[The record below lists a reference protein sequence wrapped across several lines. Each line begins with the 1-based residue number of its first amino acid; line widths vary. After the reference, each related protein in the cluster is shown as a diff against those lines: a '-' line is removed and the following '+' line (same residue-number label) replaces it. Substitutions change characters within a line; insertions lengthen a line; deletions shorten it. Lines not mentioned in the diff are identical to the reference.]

1 MRGAE
6 GLQRAAMTTTRIADP
21 GQADVPITYPPAPDG
36 QLLYVIGDIHGRR
49 DLLERAH
56 KIIDEDKAQARS
68 ARLPELSDR
77 GPVPTRLV
85 KSYEDANRLADAGA
99 VSAVPAAVLN
109 KGQSQVGGAQA
120 ASSIIGADLR
130 VKGRIKA
137 KHEVHV
143 DGHVCGDVHAP
154 RIVVGRDASIEG
166 SLIASDV
173 LIGGSVLGT
182 IRCNNLTLETGARV
196 NADVLYT
203 SLSVAEG
210 CVFEG
215 KSRQS
220 RDPLSERQDLDPLP
234 LQKPAALE
242 IYVGDYIDRGD
253 DSRGVVELLIER
265 AQQTNTVFLRGN
277 HEQLML
283 DFLAGTLDFS
293 IWKQVGAVATLRSYG
308 VQASQF
314 GFSAPQNTVRS
325 ALKQAIDARH
335 TRFFNGTVP
344 YFVAGQ
350 YLFVHAGVRPG
361 IPLEDQQSIDLM
373 GIRQQ
378 FLEFEGS
385 FGHIVVHGHTPTR
398 IPEFK
403 HNRINIDTAAYSTG
417 RLTCL
422 RIGADGPR
430 VLEG

>member
-1 MRGAE
+1 
-6 GLQRAAMTTTRIADP
+6 MTTTRIADP
-21 GQADVPITYPPAPDG
+21 EQADVPITYPPAPDG

-49 DLLERAH
+49 DLLERVH
-56 KIIDEDKAQARS
+56 KVIDEDKARS
-68 ARLPELSDR
+68 ASPPELTGCGTGAKSA
-77 GPVPTRLV
+77 GPV
-85 KSYEDANRLADAGA
+85 A
-99 VSAVPAAVLN
+99 VSDEGPRQASDA
-109 KGQSQVGGAQA
+109 QSVSA
-120 ASSIIGADLR
+120 IGADLR

-137 KHEVHV
+137 KREVHI
-143 DGHVCGDVHAP
+143 DGHVCGDVHAT
-154 RIVVGRDASIEG
+154 RIVVGRDASIDG

-173 LIGGSVLGT
+173 LVGGNVLGT
-182 IRCNNLTLETGARV
+182 IRCKSLTLETGARV

-203 SLSVAEG
+203 SLSVEEG
-210 CVFEG
+210 CMFEG

-220 RDPLSERQDLDPLP
+220 RDPLSEGQNLGLFP
-234 LQKPAALE
+234 LQEPAALE

-283 DFLAGTLDFS
+283 DFMAGTMDFS
-293 IWKQVGAVATLRSYG
+293 IWKQVGALATLRSYG

-325 ALKQAIDARH
+325 ALKQAVDERH
-335 TRFFNGTVP
+335 ARFFNDTIP

-361 IPLEDQQSIDLM
+361 IPLEEQQPIDLM

-385 FGHIVVHGHTPTR
+385 FEHIVVHGHTPTQA
-398 IPEFK
+398 PEFRR
-403 HNRINIDTAAYSTG
+403 NRINIDTAAYSTG

-430 VLEG
+430 VLEA

>member
-1 MRGAE
+1 
-6 GLQRAAMTTTRIADP
+6 MTTTRIADP
-21 GQADVPITYPPAPDG
+21 EQADIPIAYPPAPNG

-49 DLLERAH
+49 DLLERVH
-56 KIIDEDKAQARS
+56 RVIDEDKVRARS
-68 ARLPELSDR
+68 ASPPELA
-77 GPVPTRLV
+77 GCGTGPTRLV
-85 KSYEDANRLADAGA
+85 KPHEDANRPAGTGAMLTGPAALLDKRQPQVSDAQA
-99 VSAVPAAVLN
+99 VSSA
-109 KGQSQVGGAQA
+109 
-120 ASSIIGADLR
+120 IGADLR

-137 KHEVHV
+137 KHDVHI
-143 DGHVCGDVHAP
+143 DGHVCGDVHAT

-166 SLIASDV
+166 SLIAGDV
-173 LIGGSVLGT
+173 FIGGSVLGT
-182 IRCNNLTLETGARV
+182 IRCNSLTLETGARV
-196 NADVLYT
+196 KADVLYT
-203 SLSVAEG
+203 TLSVEEG

-220 RDPLSERQDLDPLP
+220 RDPLSERQNVGLLP
-234 LQKPAALE
+234 LQEPAALE

-277 HEQLML
+277 HEQFML
-283 DFLAGTLDFS
+283 DFMAGTMDFS

-335 TRFFNGTVP
+335 ARFFNDTIA

-361 IPLEDQQSIDLM
+361 IPLEEQQPIDLM

-385 FGHIVVHGHTPTR
+385 FEHIVVHGHTPTQA
-398 IPEFK
+398 PEFRR
-403 HNRINIDTAAYSTG
+403 NRINVDTAAYSTG

-422 RIGADGPR
+422 RIGGDGPR
-430 VLEG
+430 VLEVS